1 MTEKVIDYYFSPS
14 SPWTYLGHARF
25 LALAARHG
33 ARVNVRPVDLTT
45 RVFPVSGGLPVKQR
59 APQRQAYRLVEL
71 RRWSAY
77 LGVPLN
83 PQPRFVPVAT
93 SAASRMIIA
102 ADIAQGAAA
111 ALELAGRIMAGVWAE
126 ERDIADPQ
134 TLIVMAVAAGLD
146 GAALSRRSGE
156 REIES
161 LFEDYTREAIAR
173 NVFGAPFYLY
183 RDEPFWGQDRLDFLD
198 RALAAA

>member
-1 MTEKVIDYYFSPS
+1 MDKVVDYYFSPS

-33 ARVNVRPVDLTT
+33 ARINVKPVDLTS
-45 RVFPVSGGLPVKQR
+45 RVFPASGGLPVKR
-59 APQRQAYRLVEL
+59 RPPQRQAYRLVEL
-71 RRWSAY
+71 QRWSAY

-83 PQPRFVPVAT
+83 PHPRFFPVAT
-93 SAASRMIIA
+93 DAASRMIIA
-102 ADIAQGAAA
+102 ADATQGAVA
-111 ALELAGRIMAGVWAE
+111 ALEFAGTIMTGIWTE
-126 ERDIADPQ
+126 ERDIADSQ
-134 TLIVMAVAAGLD
+134 TLAVMAVAAGLD
-146 GAALSRRSGE
+146 SAALLQRSGE
-156 REIES
+156 RDIEDR
-161 LFEDYTREAIAR
+161 FEGYTREAIER